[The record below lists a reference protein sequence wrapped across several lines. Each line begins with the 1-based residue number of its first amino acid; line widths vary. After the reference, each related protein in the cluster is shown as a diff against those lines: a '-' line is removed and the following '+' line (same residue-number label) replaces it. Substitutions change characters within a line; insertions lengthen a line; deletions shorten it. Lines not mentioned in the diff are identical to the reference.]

1 MHNCLRGI
9 TDADYERVQPCVE
22 TVKSFAR
29 TTYQSVYIID
39 FYKRNFLYVSDSP
52 TLLCGQTAET
62 MLKMGY
68 DFFHTYVPEEEQPML
83 DNMNRSVYKVI
94 YDVPVEYRRQCM
106 LSFDFHLRYDN
117 HQVLVN
123 HKSTPIA
130 LTPDGDIW
138 MALAIVS
145 ISSHKEAGH
154 IEFLQFHSSDR
165 FEYSLEPD
173 TWTKGETIALRP
185 EEKQVLTLSAQGYT
199 MKEIAELMLRSFDT
213 VKFYRRQIFK
223 KFNVQSITEAL
234 TFAINYGLI

>member
-1 MHNCLRGI
+1 MDSCLQGI
-9 TDADYERVQPCVE
+9 TEADYQRVQPCVE

-52 TLLCGQTAET
+52 TLLCGQTADT
-62 MLKMGY
+62 MLRMGY

-83 DNMNRSVYKVI
+83 DNMNHSAYKMF
-94 YDVPVEYRRQCM
+94 YDVPVEHRRQCM
-106 LSFDFHLRYDN
+106 LSFDFHLCYDN
-117 HQVLVN
+117 RQVLVN

-138 MALAIVS
+138 LVLAIVS

-154 IEFLQFHSSDR
+154 IEFLQFHSCER
-165 FEYSLEPD
+165 FEYSMETD
-173 TWTKGETIALRP
+173 CWTKGETIELRP

-199 MKEIAELMLRSFDT
+199 MKEIAEQMLRSFDT